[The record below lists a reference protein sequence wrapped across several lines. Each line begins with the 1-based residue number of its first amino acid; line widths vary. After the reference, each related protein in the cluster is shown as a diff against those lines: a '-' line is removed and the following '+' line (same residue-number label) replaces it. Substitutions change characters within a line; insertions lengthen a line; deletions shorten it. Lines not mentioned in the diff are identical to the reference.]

1 MFNVSE
7 IDCPAKLLAAANAL
21 NEYKEIYET
30 AWSQYYHAYEFGN
43 KDAQL
48 SPLGPAR
55 FWEMIPQF
63 NKEIERFCF
72 GYKRTD
78 GIKVATHELFRKAAT
93 GESQGAVSERL
104 VTQYDYNDALRF
116 AVTYGLVKRRIQKHI
131 RKLFDYI
138 GDTFGDLTDS
148 LPLAGKEFNA
158 KKFQTEE
165 QLYAEGR
172 QALIPNWS
180 KLIFGGENYIE
191 STLEDAAEEWYLILA
206 SQSAG
211 D

>member
-1 MFNVSE
+1 MIIMTLSVS
-7 IDCPAKLLAAANAL
+7 
-21 NEYKEIYET
+21 
-30 AWSQYYHAYEFGN
+30 
-43 KDAQL
+43 L
-48 SPLGPAR
+48 SPMGLSRGE
-55 FWEMIPQF
+55 FE
-63 NKEIERFCF
+63 
-72 GYKRTD
+72 KR
-78 GIKVATHELFRKAAT
+78 
-93 GESQGAVSERL
+93 
-104 VTQYDYNDALRF
+104 
-116 AVTYGLVKRRIQKHI
+116 I

-191 STLEDAAEEWYLILA
+191 STLEDAGRRMVSDFSPVEVPGTDV
-206 SQSAG
+206 S
-211 D
+211 